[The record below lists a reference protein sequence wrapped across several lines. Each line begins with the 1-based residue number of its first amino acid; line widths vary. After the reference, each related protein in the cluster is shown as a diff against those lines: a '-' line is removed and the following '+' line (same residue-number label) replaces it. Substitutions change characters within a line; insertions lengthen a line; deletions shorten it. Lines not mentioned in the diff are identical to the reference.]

1 MNKEHCEAIDDVC
14 AFPSLEC
21 SGCLHGGK
29 HEVTDMDNIAI
40 KAAEYIC
47 DTLCVARAVSF
58 LSQETMD
65 DICENCKIEGYFG
78 KMLNE
83 YNKVNDFE
91 KSQSAKLLQKVAEL
105 EKKQRWIPITERLP
119 ISEKKAF
126 GSSTKRVSVIAC
138 QRNGVV
144 QEMEFEFET
153 NDFWEAGD
161 TNHIEHWEEDS
172 QDSGC
177 EIIAW
182 MPLPEPYMETY

>member
-14 AFPSLEC
+14 AFPSISCTE
-21 SGCLHGGK
+21 CLHGK
-29 HEVTDMDNIAI
+29 EEATDMENIVDSM
-40 KAAEYIC
+40 AEYIC
-47 DTLCVARAVSF
+47 DNVCKHPVKCTSEEEL
-58 LSQETMD
+58 D
-65 DICENCKIEGYFG
+65 DICCECNLGRYVCDI
-78 KMLNE
+78 LNT
-83 YNKVNDFE
+83 YNQVNDFE